1 MIANDRAG
9 EGRRGVMGDARSDL
23 AAPGPERQS
32 ELQRMYAANLAAE
45 RLCCA
50 NIRLRSPGEALWVA
64 QALGASGARDLSGA
78 DGSGLSFSGLDL
90 SGIIFVEAMLAE
102 ASFAQANLSGAVFF
116 KANLRAANFEGA
128 NLRDSV
134 LDNAD
139 LRGASGVRADL
150 RNASLFGANLGGA
163 NFDGAA
169 LDADTDLRD
178 TLRDGA
184 TRIPSV

>member
-1 MIANDRAG
+1 
-9 EGRRGVMGDARSDL
+9 MGDARSDL
-23 AAPGPERQS
+23 AAPGPERQA
-32 ELQRMYAANLAAE
+32 ELRHTYETNLAGE
-45 RLCCA
+45 RLCCDG
-50 NIRLRSPGEALWVA
+50 IRLRSPGEALWVA

-90 SGIIFVEAMLAE
+90 SGVIFVEASLAE
-102 ASFAQANLSGAVFF
+102 ASFAQANVSGAVFF
-116 KANLRAANFEGA
+116 KANLRAANFDGA

-134 LDNAD
+134 LDKAD
-139 LRGASGVRADL
+139 LRGAAGVRADL

-169 LDADTDLRD
+169 LDTDTDLRD
-178 TLRDGA
+178 TVRDGA

>member
-1 MIANDRAG
+1 
-9 EGRRGVMGDARSDL
+9 MGDARTDL
-23 AAPGPERQS
+23 AAPGLERQA
-32 ELQRMYAANLAAE
+32 ELQRVYAANLAAE

-50 NIRLRSPGEALWVA
+50 NIRLHSPGEALWVA

-90 SGIIFVEAMLAE
+90 SGVLFVEAILAE
-102 ASFAQANLSGAVFF
+102 VSFAQTNVSGAVFF

-139 LRGASGVRADL
+139 LRGVSGVRADL

-169 LDADTDLRD
+169 LDTDTDLRD
-178 TLRDGA
+178 TVRDGA